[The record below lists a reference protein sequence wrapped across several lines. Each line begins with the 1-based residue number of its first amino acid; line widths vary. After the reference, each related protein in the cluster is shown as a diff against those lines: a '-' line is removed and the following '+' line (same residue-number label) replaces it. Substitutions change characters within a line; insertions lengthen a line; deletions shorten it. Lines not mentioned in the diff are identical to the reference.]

1 MIVLPDAAHPLFYIT
16 GCMKR
21 RLPFQVKLF
30 LSLVLFSCLLLA
42 LQGAILFHFIDRQL
56 HHDLG
61 QRARVQASEIALMPG
76 LAEKVASRDIAAIAR
91 LIQPLREQSDA
102 SYIVIGDAREQH
114 LYHSE
119 SPERLNLP
127 LIGGDNAE
135 VLQGKTIISVR
146 KGGIGVSLRSKA
158 PIFDAR
164 HQVIGIVS
172 VGYLTSYIANI
183 NVSLLWQA
191 SLYGLALLVL
201 LFIFSWAFSRN
212 LKKQMFWLEPKDIAL
227 LVLQQKALLEA
238 MYEGVFAV
246 NAEKQ
251 LILIN
256 RAARELL
263 EIDRSESELLGKPLH
278 EVMQIH
284 PAFLSQSGG
293 QASEGRHDQITV
305 LNQRQVIV
313 NRVAIDLEPGVPGG
327 WVCSFRDKNDINT
340 LSSQLSQVK
349 RYADNLRIM
358 RHEQLNWT
366 ATLVGLLQMQR
377 YDDAM
382 RYIQAQSA
390 GAQQVLDFVS
400 ARFTSPALCGLL
412 LGKYVSARE
421 KGVELK
427 FDPACQLM
435 RIPATISETALMSV
449 VGNVL
454 DNAVDATLKVK
465 KPAPPVELYISD
477 RNQELLIEVADQGCG
492 VDEQLKPHLF
502 EQGVTSKPSSGD
514 DPLGSEHGIGLYLA
528 AGYVHQAG
536 GSIEINDNAPQG
548 TIFTIFI
555 PFPPAVSTGLSH
567 EQR

>member
-1 MIVLPDAAHPLFYIT
+1 
-16 GCMKR
+16 MKR
-21 RLPFQVKLF
+21 RLSFQVKLF

-42 LQGAILFHFIDRQL
+42 LLGTILFHFIDRQL

-76 LAEKVASRDIAAIAR
+76 LAEKVARRDFAGIAA
-91 LIQPLREQSDA
+91 LIQPLRNQSDA
-102 SYIVIGDAREQH
+102 SYIVIGDTQEHH

-127 LIGGDNAE
+127 MIGGDNAE

-158 PIFDAR
+158 PILNAQ

-191 SLYGLALLVL
+191 SLYGVALLLL
-201 LFIFSWAFSRN
+201 LFIFSWMFSRN

-246 NAEKQ
+246 NAERQ

-263 EIDRSESELLGKPLH
+263 DIQQSESELLGKPLDA
-278 EVMQIH
+278 VLQIP
-284 PAFLSQSGG
+284 PAFLRQH
-293 QASEGRHDQITV
+293 EVKTHDHVTV

-313 NRVAIDLEPGVPGG
+313 NRVAIELEPGEPGG

-382 RYIQAQSA
+382 RYIHAQSA

-427 FDPACQLM
+427 FDPACQLS
-435 RIPATISETALMSV
+435 RIPAALSETALMSV
-449 VGNVL
+449 IGNLL
-454 DNAVDATLKVK
+454 DNAVDATLNATT
-465 KPAPPVELYISD
+465 PAAPIELYISG

-492 VDEQLKPHLF
+492 IDDSIKPHLF
-502 EQGVTSKPSSGD
+502 EQGVTSKPSSND
-514 DPLGSEHGIGLYLA
+514 DMFGAEHGIGLYLA
-528 AGYVHQAG
+528 AGYVQQAG
-536 GSIEINDNAPQG
+536 GSIEISDNSPQG
-548 TIFTIFI
+548 TIFSVFI
-555 PFPPAVSTGLSH
+555 PFQPAALTGLSH
-567 EQR
+567 E

>member
-1 MIVLPDAAHPLFYIT
+1 
-16 GCMKR
+16 MKR
-21 RLPFQVKLF
+21 RYPFQVKLF
-30 LSLVLFSCLLLA
+30 LALVLFSCLLLA
-42 LQGAILFHFIDRQL
+42 LQGVILFHFIDRQL

-76 LAEKVASRDIAAIAR
+76 LAEKVASRDLAAIAR
-91 LIQPLREQSDA
+91 LIQPLRDQSDA
-102 SYIVIGDAREQH
+102 SYIVIGDVHQQH

-158 PIFDAR
+158 PIFNAQ

-191 SLYGLALLVL
+191 SLYGLALLLL
-201 LFIFSWAFSRN
+201 LFLFSWMFSRN

-246 NAEKQ
+246 NAERQ

-263 EIDRSESELLGKPLH
+263 AIDRSESELLGKPLD
-278 EVMQIH
+278 EVIQIH
-284 PAFLSQSGG
+284 PAFLSQPVGDESGR
-293 QASEGRHDQITV
+293 QHDRITV

-313 NRVAIDLEPGVPGG
+313 NRVAIDLQPGEPGG

-349 RYADNLRIM
+349 RYADSLRIM

-412 LGKYVSARE
+412 LGKYVGARE

-427 FDPACQLM
+427 FDPACQLS
-435 RIPATISETALMSV
+435 RLPAAISETALMSV

-454 DNAVDATLKVK
+454 DNAVDATLSVSR
-465 KPAPPVELYISD
+465 PAPPVELYISD
-477 RNQELLIEVADQGCG
+477 RNHELVIEVADQGCG
-492 VDEQLKPHLF
+492 VDEALKPHLF
-502 EQGVTSKPSSGD
+502 EQGVTSKPARD
-514 DPLGSEHGIGLYLA
+514 DDLLGAEHGIGLYLA
-528 AGYVHQAG
+528 ASYVHQAG
-536 GSIEINDNAPQG
+536 GSIEIEENSPQG
-548 TIFTIFI
+548 TIFSVFI
-555 PFPPAVSTGLSH
+555 PFQPPASTGIAL
-567 EQR
+567 

>member
-1 MIVLPDAAHPLFYIT
+1 
-16 GCMKR
+16 MKR
-21 RLPFQVKLF
+21 RLSFQVKLF

-42 LQGAILFHFIDRQL
+42 LLGTILFHFIDRQL

-76 LAEKVASRDIAAIAR
+76 LAEKVARRDIAGIAA
-91 LIQPLREQSDA
+91 LIQPLRNQSDA
-102 SYIVIGDAREQH
+102 SYIVIGDTQEQH

-127 LIGGDNAE
+127 MIGGDNAE

-158 PIFDAR
+158 PIFNTQ

-191 SLYGLALLVL
+191 SLYGVALLLL
-201 LFIFSWAFSRN
+201 LFIFSWMFSRN

-246 NAEKQ
+246 NAERQ

-263 EIDRSESELLGKPLH
+263 DIQQSESELLGKPLDQ
-278 EVMQIH
+278 VLQIH
-284 PAFLSQSGG
+284 PTFLSQH
-293 QASEGRHDQITV
+293 EVKTHDHVTV

-313 NRVAIDLEPGVPGG
+313 NRVAIELEPGEPGG

-382 RYIQAQSA
+382 RYIHAQSA

-427 FDPACQLM
+427 FDPACQLS
-435 RIPATISETALMSV
+435 RIPAALSETALMSV
-449 VGNVL
+449 IGNLL
-454 DNAVDATLKVK
+454 DNAVDATLNART
-465 KPAPPVELYISD
+465 PATPVELYISG

-492 VDEQLKPHLF
+492 IDDSIKPHLF
-502 EQGVTSKPSSGD
+502 EQGVTSKPNSGD
-514 DPLGSEHGIGLYLA
+514 DMLGAEHGIGLYLA
-528 AGYVHQAG
+528 AGYVQQAG
-536 GSIEINDNAPQG
+536 GSIEISENSPKG
-548 TIFTIFI
+548 TIFSVFI
-555 PFPPAVSTGLSH
+555 PFPPAALTGLSH
-567 EQR
+567 E

>member
-1 MIVLPDAAHPLFYIT
+1 
-16 GCMKR
+16 MKR
-21 RLPFQVKLF
+21 RLSFQVKLF

-42 LQGAILFHFIDRQL
+42 LLGTILFHFIDRQL

-76 LAEKVASRDIAAIAR
+76 LAEKVARRDIAGIAA
-91 LIQPLREQSDA
+91 LIQPLRNQSDA
-102 SYIVIGDAREQH
+102 SYIVIGDTQEHH

-127 LIGGDNAE
+127 MIGGDNAE

-158 PIFDAR
+158 PILNAQ

-191 SLYGLALLVL
+191 SLYGVALLLL
-201 LFIFSWAFSRN
+201 LFIFSWMFSRN

-246 NAEKQ
+246 NAERQ

-263 EIDRSESELLGKPLH
+263 DIQQSESELLGKPLDAVLQIPAAFLRQH
-278 EVMQIH
+278 EVKT
-284 PAFLSQSGG
+284 
-293 QASEGRHDQITV
+293 HDHVTV

-313 NRVAIDLEPGVPGG
+313 NRVAIELEPGEPGG

-382 RYIQAQSA
+382 RYIHAQSA

-427 FDPACQLM
+427 FDPACQLS
-435 RIPATISETALMSV
+435 RIPAALSETALMSV
-449 VGNVL
+449 IGNLL
-454 DNAVDATLKVK
+454 DNAVDATLNAIT
-465 KPAPPVELYISD
+465 PAAPIELYISG
-477 RNQELLIEVADQGCG
+477 RNQGLLIEVADQGCG
-492 VDEQLKPHLF
+492 IDDSIKPHLF
-502 EQGVTSKPSSGD
+502 EQGVTSKPSSND
-514 DPLGSEHGIGLYLA
+514 DMFGAEHGIGLYLA
-528 AGYVHQAG
+528 AGYVQQAG
-536 GSIEINDNAPQG
+536 GSIEISDNSPQG
-548 TIFTIFI
+548 TIFSVFI
-555 PFPPAVSTGLSH
+555 PFQPAALTGLSH
-567 EQR
+567 E

>member
-1 MIVLPDAAHPLFYIT
+1 
-16 GCMKR
+16 MKR
-21 RLPFQVKLF
+21 RLSFQVKLF

-42 LQGAILFHFIDRQL
+42 LLGTILFHFIDRQL

-76 LAEKVASRDIAAIAR
+76 LAEKVARRDIAGIAA
-91 LIQPLREQSDA
+91 LIQPLRNQSDA
-102 SYIVIGDAREQH
+102 SYIVIGDTQEHH

-127 LIGGDNAE
+127 MIGGDNAE

-158 PIFDAR
+158 PILNAQ

-191 SLYGLALLVL
+191 SLYGVALLLL
-201 LFIFSWAFSRN
+201 LFIFSWMFSRN

-246 NAEKQ
+246 NAERQ

-263 EIDRSESELLGKPLH
+263 DIQQSESELLGKPLDAVLQIPAAFLRQH
-278 EVMQIH
+278 EVKT
-284 PAFLSQSGG
+284 
-293 QASEGRHDQITV
+293 HDHVTV

-313 NRVAIDLEPGVPGG
+313 NRVAIELEPGEPGG

-382 RYIQAQSA
+382 RYIHAQSA

-427 FDPACQLM
+427 FDPACQLS
-435 RIPATISETALMSV
+435 RIPAALSETALMSV
-449 VGNVL
+449 IGNLL
-454 DNAVDATLKVK
+454 DNAVDATLNATT
-465 KPAPPVELYISD
+465 PAAPIELYISG

-492 VDEQLKPHLF
+492 IDDSIKPHLF
-502 EQGVTSKPSSGD
+502 EQGVTSKPSSED
-514 DPLGSEHGIGLYLA
+514 DMFGAEHGIGLYLA
-528 AGYVHQAG
+528 AGYVQQAG
-536 GSIEINDNAPQG
+536 GSIEISDNSPQG
-548 TIFTIFI
+548 TIFSVFI
-555 PFPPAVSTGLSH
+555 PFQPAALTGLSH
-567 EQR
+567 E

>member
-1 MIVLPDAAHPLFYIT
+1 
-16 GCMKR
+16 MKR
-21 RLPFQVKLF
+21 RYPFQVKLF

-42 LQGAILFHFIDRQL
+42 LQGVILFHFIDRQL

-76 LAEKVASRDIAAIAR
+76 LAEKVASRDLAAIAR
-91 LIQPLREQSDA
+91 LIQPLRDQSDA
-102 SYIVIGDAREQH
+102 SYIVIGDVHQQH

-158 PIFDAR
+158 PVFDAQ

-172 VGYLTSYIANI
+172 VGYLTSYIDNI

-191 SLYGLALLVL
+191 SLYGLALLLL
-201 LFIFSWAFSRN
+201 LFLFSWMFSRN

-246 NAEKQ
+246 NAERQ

-263 EIDRSESELLGKPLH
+263 AIDCSESELLGKPLD
-278 EVMQIH
+278 EVIQIH
-284 PAFLSQSGG
+284 PAFLSQSVGDE
-293 QASEGRHDQITV
+293 SGRQHDRITV

-313 NRVAIDLEPGVPGG
+313 NRVAIDLQPGEPGG

-349 RYADNLRIM
+349 RYADSLRIM

-412 LGKYVSARE
+412 LGKYVGARE

-427 FDPACQLM
+427 FDPACQLS
-435 RIPATISETALMSV
+435 RLPAAISETALMSV

-454 DNAVDATLKVK
+454 DNAVDATLSVSQ
-465 KPAPPVELYISD
+465 PAPPVELYISD
-477 RNQELLIEVADQGCG
+477 RNHELVIEVADQGCG
-492 VDEQLKPHLF
+492 VDEALKPHLF
-502 EQGVTSKPSSGD
+502 EQGVTSKPVRD
-514 DPLGSEHGIGLYLA
+514 DDLLGAEHGIGLYLA
-528 AGYVHQAG
+528 ASYVHQAG
-536 GSIEINDNAPQG
+536 GSIEIEENSPQG
-548 TIFTIFI
+548 TIFSVFI
-555 PFPPAVSTGLSH
+555 PFKPPASTGIAL
-567 EQR
+567 

>member
-1 MIVLPDAAHPLFYIT
+1 
-16 GCMKR
+16 MKR
-21 RLPFQVKLF
+21 RLSFQVKLF

-42 LQGAILFHFIDRQL
+42 LLGTILFHFIDRQL

-76 LAEKVASRDIAAIAR
+76 LAEKVARRDIAGIAA
-91 LIQPLREQSDA
+91 LIQPLRNQSDA
-102 SYIVIGDAREQH
+102 SYIVIGDTQEQH

-127 LIGGDNAE
+127 MIGGDNAE

-158 PIFDAR
+158 PIFNTH

-191 SLYGLALLVL
+191 SLYGVALLLL
-201 LFIFSWAFSRN
+201 LFIFSWMFSRN

-246 NAEKQ
+246 NAERQ

-263 EIDRSESELLGKPLH
+263 DIQQSESELLGKPLD
-278 EVMQIH
+278 EVLQIH
-284 PAFLSQSGG
+284 PAFLSQH
-293 QASEGRHDQITV
+293 EVKTHDHITV

-313 NRVAIDLEPGVPGG
+313 NRVAIELEPGEPGG

-382 RYIQAQSA
+382 RYIHAQSA

-427 FDPACQLM
+427 FDPACQLT
-435 RIPATISETALMSV
+435 RIPAALSETALMSV
-449 VGNVL
+449 IGNLL
-454 DNAVDATLKVK
+454 DNAVDATLNART
-465 KPAPPVELYISD
+465 PATPVELYISG

-492 VDEQLKPHLF
+492 IDDSIKPHLF
-502 EQGVTSKPSSGD
+502 EQGVTSKPNSGD
-514 DPLGSEHGIGLYLA
+514 DMLGAEHGIGLYLA
-528 AGYVHQAG
+528 AGYVQQAG
-536 GSIEINDNAPQG
+536 GSIEISDNSPQG
-548 TIFTIFI
+548 TIFSVFI
-555 PFPPAVSTGLSH
+555 PFHSAALTGLSH
-567 EQR
+567 E

>member
-1 MIVLPDAAHPLFYIT
+1 
-16 GCMKR
+16 MKR
-21 RLPFQVKLF
+21 RLSFQVKLF

-42 LQGAILFHFIDRQL
+42 LLGTILFHFIDRQL

-76 LAEKVASRDIAAIAR
+76 LAQKVARRDIAGIAA
-91 LIQPLREQSDA
+91 LIQPLRNQSDA
-102 SYIVIGDAREQH
+102 SYIVIGDTQEHH

-127 LIGGDNAE
+127 MIGGDNAE

-158 PIFDAR
+158 PILNAE

-191 SLYGLALLVL
+191 SLYGVALLLL
-201 LFIFSWAFSRN
+201 LFIFSWMFSRN

-246 NAEKQ
+246 NAERQ

-263 EIDRSESELLGKPLH
+263 DIQQSESELLGKPLDAVLQIPAAFLRQH
-278 EVMQIH
+278 EVKT
-284 PAFLSQSGG
+284 
-293 QASEGRHDQITV
+293 HDHVTV

-313 NRVAIDLEPGVPGG
+313 NRVAIELEPGEPGG

-382 RYIQAQSA
+382 RYIHAQSA

-427 FDPACQLM
+427 FDPACQLS
-435 RIPATISETALMSV
+435 RIPAALSETALMSV
-449 VGNVL
+449 IGNLL
-454 DNAVDATLKVK
+454 DNAVDATLNART
-465 KPAPPVELYISD
+465 PATPVELYISG

-492 VDEQLKPHLF
+492 IDDSIKPHLF
-502 EQGVTSKPSSGD
+502 EQGVTSKPSSED
-514 DPLGSEHGIGLYLA
+514 DMFGAEHGIGLYLA
-528 AGYVHQAG
+528 AGYVQQAG
-536 GSIEINDNAPQG
+536 GSIEISDNSPQG
-548 TIFTIFI
+548 TIFSVFI
-555 PFPPAVSTGLSH
+555 PFQPAALTGLSH
-567 EQR
+567 E

>member
-1 MIVLPDAAHPLFYIT
+1 
-16 GCMKR
+16 MKR
-21 RLPFQVKLF
+21 RYPFQVKLF

-42 LQGAILFHFIDRQL
+42 LQGVILFHFIDRQL

-76 LAEKVASRDIAAIAR
+76 LAEKVASRDLAAIAR
-91 LIQPLREQSDA
+91 LIQPLRDQSDA
-102 SYIVIGDAREQH
+102 SYIVIGDVHQQH

-158 PIFDAR
+158 PVFDAQ

-191 SLYGLALLVL
+191 SLYGLALLLL
-201 LFIFSWAFSRN
+201 LFLFSWMFSRN

-246 NAEKQ
+246 NAERQ

-263 EIDRSESELLGKPLH
+263 AIDRSESELLGKPLD
-278 EVMQIH
+278 EVIQIH
-284 PAFLSQSGG
+284 PAFLSQSVGDE
-293 QASEGRHDQITV
+293 SGRQHDRITV

-313 NRVAIDLEPGVPGG
+313 NRVAIDLQPGEPGG

-349 RYADNLRIM
+349 RYADSLRIM

-412 LGKYVSARE
+412 LGKYVGARE

-427 FDPACQLM
+427 FDPACQLS
-435 RIPATISETALMSV
+435 RLPAAISETALMSV

-454 DNAVDATLKVK
+454 DNAVDATLSVSQ
-465 KPAPPVELYISD
+465 PAPPVELYISD
-477 RNQELLIEVADQGCG
+477 RNHELVIEVADQGCG
-492 VDEQLKPHLF
+492 VDEALKPHLF
-502 EQGVTSKPSSGD
+502 EQGVTSKPVRD
-514 DPLGSEHGIGLYLA
+514 DDLLGAEHGIGLYLA
-528 AGYVHQAG
+528 ASYVHQAG
-536 GSIEINDNAPQG
+536 GSIEIEENSPQG
-548 TIFTIFI
+548 TIFSVFI
-555 PFPPAVSTGLSH
+555 PFQPPASTGIAL
-567 EQR
+567 

>member
-1 MIVLPDAAHPLFYIT
+1 
-16 GCMKR
+16 MKR

-42 LQGAILFHFIDRQL
+42 LLGAILFHFIDRQL

-61 QRARVQASEIALMPG
+61 QRARVQASQIALMPG
-76 LAEKVASRDIAAIAR
+76 LAEKVANRDIAGIAS
-91 LIQPLREQSDA
+91 LIQPLRRQSDA
-102 SYIVIGDAREQH
+102 SYIVIGDVHEQH

-158 PIFDAR
+158 PIFNAR

-172 VGYLTSYIANI
+172 VGYLTSWIANI
-183 NVSLLWQA
+183 NVRLLWQA
-191 SLYGLALLVL
+191 SLYGLALLLL
-201 LFIFSWAFSRN
+201 LFIFSWVFSRN

-246 NAEKQ
+246 NAEMQ

-263 EIDRSESELLGKPLH
+263 DIDRSERELLGKPLH
-278 EVMQIH
+278 EVLQLH
-284 PAFLSQSGG
+284 PAFLSQS
-293 QASEGRHDQITV
+293 ATEENGRHHDQITV

-313 NRVAIDLEPGVPGG
+313 NRVAIDLEPGEPGG

-427 FDPACQLM
+427 FDPACQLT
-435 RIPATISETALMSV
+435 RIPAAMSETALMSV

-454 DNAVDATLKVK
+454 DNAVDATLNVER
-465 KPAPPVELYISD
+465 PAPPVELYISD
-477 RNQELLIEVADQGCG
+477 RNHELLIEVADQGCG

-502 EQGVTSKPSSGD
+502 EQGVSSKPSSGD
-514 DPLGSEHGIGLYLA
+514 ELMGSEHGIGLYLA

-536 GSIEINDNAPQG
+536 GSIEIADNSPQG
-548 TIFTIFI
+548 TIFSIFI
-555 PFPPAVSTGLSH
+555 PFQPAASTGVSH
-567 EQR
+567 E

>member
-1 MIVLPDAAHPLFYIT
+1 
-16 GCMKR
+16 MKR
-21 RLPFQVKLF
+21 RLSFQVKLF

-42 LQGAILFHFIDRQL
+42 LLGTILFHFIDRQL

-76 LAEKVASRDIAAIAR
+76 LAEKVARRDIAGIAA
-91 LIQPLREQSDA
+91 LIQPLRNQSDA
-102 SYIVIGDAREQH
+102 SYIVIGDTQEQH

-127 LIGGDNAE
+127 MIGGDNAE

-158 PIFDAR
+158 PIFNTQ

-191 SLYGLALLVL
+191 SLYGVALLLL
-201 LFIFSWAFSRN
+201 LFIFSWMFSRN

-246 NAEKQ
+246 NAERQ

-263 EIDRSESELLGKPLH
+263 DIQQSESELLGKPLDQ
-278 EVMQIH
+278 VLQIH
-284 PAFLSQSGG
+284 PAFLSQH
-293 QASEGRHDQITV
+293 EVKTHDHITV

-313 NRVAIDLEPGVPGG
+313 NRVAIELEPGEPGG

-382 RYIQAQSA
+382 RYIHAQSA

-427 FDPACQLM
+427 FDPACQLS
-435 RIPATISETALMSV
+435 RIPAALSETALMSV
-449 VGNVL
+449 IGNLL
-454 DNAVDATLKVK
+454 DNAVDATLNSRT
-465 KPAPPVELYISD
+465 PATPVELYISG

-492 VDEQLKPHLF
+492 IDDSIKPHLF
-502 EQGVTSKPSSGD
+502 EQGVTSKPNSGD
-514 DPLGSEHGIGLYLA
+514 DMLGAEHGIGLYLA
-528 AGYVHQAG
+528 AGYVQQAG
-536 GSIEINDNAPQG
+536 GSIEISDNSPQG
-548 TIFTIFI
+548 TIFSVFI
-555 PFPPAVSTGLSH
+555 PFHSAALTGLSH
-567 EQR
+567 E

>member
-1 MIVLPDAAHPLFYIT
+1 
-16 GCMKR
+16 MKR
-21 RLPFQVKLF
+21 RLSFQVKLF

-42 LQGAILFHFIDRQL
+42 LLGTILFHFIDRQL

-76 LAEKVASRDIAAIAR
+76 LAEKVARRDIAGIAA
-91 LIQPLREQSDA
+91 LIQPLRNQSDA
-102 SYIVIGDAREQH
+102 SYIVIGDTQEQH

-127 LIGGDNAE
+127 MIGGDNAE

-158 PIFDAR
+158 PILNAE

-191 SLYGLALLVL
+191 SLYGVALLLL
-201 LFIFSWAFSRN
+201 LFIFSWMFSRN

-246 NAEKQ
+246 NAERQ

-263 EIDRSESELLGKPLH
+263 DIQQSESELLGKPLD
-278 EVMQIH
+278 EVLQIH
-284 PAFLSQSGG
+284 PAFLRQH
-293 QASEGRHDQITV
+293 EVKTHDHVTV

-313 NRVAIDLEPGVPGG
+313 NRVAIELEPGEPGG

-382 RYIQAQSA
+382 RYIHAQSA

-427 FDPACQLM
+427 FDPACQLS
-435 RIPATISETALMSV
+435 RIPAALSETALMSV
-449 VGNVL
+449 IGNLL
-454 DNAVDATLKVK
+454 DNAVDATLNATT
-465 KPAPPVELYISD
+465 PAAPIELYISG

-492 VDEQLKPHLF
+492 VDDNIKPHLF
-502 EQGVTSKPSSGD
+502 EQGVSSKPTSGD
-514 DPLGSEHGIGLYLA
+514 DLLGSEHGIGLYLA
-528 AGYVHQAG
+528 AGYVQQAG
-536 GSIEINDNAPQG
+536 GSIEISDNSPQG
-548 TIFTIFI
+548 TIFSVFI
-555 PFPPAVSTGLSH
+555 PFQPAALTGLSH
-567 EQR
+567 E